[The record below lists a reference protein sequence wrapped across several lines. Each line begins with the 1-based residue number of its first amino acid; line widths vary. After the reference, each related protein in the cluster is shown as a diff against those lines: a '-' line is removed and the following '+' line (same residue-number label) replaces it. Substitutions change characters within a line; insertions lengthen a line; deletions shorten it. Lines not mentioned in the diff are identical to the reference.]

1 MKKFLMILAALFAM
15 STLVTACPADD
26 DDDDSAHDMNHD
38 DDDSA

>member
-26 DDDDSAHDMNHD
+26 DDDSAHDMNHD